1 MKINTIINKDWIA
14 AAKELPDGCVHTI
27 ITSPPYWN
35 QRDYGAD
42 GQLGLEATFEEHIQN
57 LVVGFREMRR
67 ILRDDGTIWV
77 NYGDK
82 FIGGGNGGG
91 NKNDTNVGSLSARTA
106 TGLSQGNVIG
116 LAWRL
121 AFALQADGWIL
132 RDDVIWAKAIS
143 SFGMH
148 VCPHC
153 GKELYQRIAGDEN
166 LFGEQEADEVV
177 NHKKSGST
185 MPESMAGTRW
195 ERCRVK
201 VKDSPMEV
209 KDYGVPGSR
218 RNPVV
223 SGGFANFVGP
233 AYKPCPGCD
242 KCRAN
247 GGYVLRRGSWRC
259 TRAHEYVFQ
268 FVKQIPYFSDMEAVK
283 EEYAESSIADK
294 RDNTHGQR
302 RNRNFIGQAQQGG
315 TNLGGNR
322 NGGRNLR
329 DVWTINPQPNGD
341 QMCLNCNY
349 IFSGRS
355 KKRIK
360 KVDGKQQCPECG
372 AIDKWSGHY
381 ATFPEAL
388 VEPCIKVS
396 TSEKGVCPK
405 CGSQWA
411 RVIESKQ
418 IKRKRPEETAITKP
432 SKDRRPSGN
441 AVAAIETTT
450 LGWKPTCDCNA
461 GDPVPAVVWDP
472 FSGTSTVAVVAAKL
486 GRNYGGSEISKAY
499 LKFAEAKI
507 LQAETGISIAD
518 AQSGQMAM
526 EF

>member
-1 MKINTIINKDWIA
+1 MKINTIVNKDWIA

-77 NYGDK
+77 NCGDK

-106 TGLSQGNVIG
+106 TGLPQGNIIG

-132 RDDVIWAKAIS
+132 REDVIWAKAIS

-153 GKELYQRIAGDEN
+153 GKELYQRIPGDEN

-201 VKDSPMEV
+201 VKDGPSTSTQ
-209 KDYGVPGSR
+209 YGQACHGSTHKE
-218 RNPVV
+218 PQWQD
-223 SGGFANFVGP
+223 
-233 AYKPCPGCD
+233 CPGCD

-360 KVDGKQQCPECG
+360 KVEGKQQCPECG

-405 CGSQWA
+405 CGAQWA
-411 RVIESKQ
+411 RVIDHKNMV
-418 IKRKRPEETAITKP
+418 IKKSDRGNVIHGKGKSYVASGTMEKP
-432 SKDRRPSGN
+432 
-441 AVAAIETTT
+441 AATTT
-450 LGWKPTCDCNA
+450 LGWRPTCDCNWYKPKA
-461 GDPVPAVVWDP
+461 DIPQEILN
-472 FSGTSTVAVVAAKL
+472 SIQ
-486 GRNYGGSEISKAY
+486 GRNNDNK
-499 LKFAEAKI
+499 KV
-507 LQAETGISIAD
+507 
-518 AQSGQMAM
+518 
-526 EF
+526 